1 MTMAELY
8 AQFGLD
14 VNTIDFVG
22 HALALHQSD
31 GYMAQP
37 ALGTVAKIKLYYDSM
52 MRCGG
57 AANGLRGWCGGMRW
71 GCSGVGG
78 VEDEEAVVV
87 WATYP
92 AH

>member
-37 ALGTVAKIKLYYDSM
+37 ALGTVAKIKLYYDSL
-52 MRCGG
+52 MR
-57 AANGLRGWCGGMRW
+57 
-71 GCSGVGG
+71 
-78 VEDEEAVVV
+78 
-87 WATYP
+87 
-92 AH
+92 